1 MNSCLLGSSWATLP
15 LTNRELFDDSL
26 NEAQGSTSTYQ
37 NPKNNKN
44 IVSDP
49 IPSSDARLSVAVDVF
64 ESESAEM
71 DSAQLDAELGRE
83 DLQEVLQEQAVH
95 GSPNS
100 VHGMPVVAGTSR
112 CLPKSPYKIPKCKQR
127 LVPLAGTNRCLRFGF
142 LITISIKFRNASN
155 DWYH

>member
-26 NEAQGSTSTYQ
+26 NEAQASTSTYQ

-44 IVSDP
+44 IVSAP

-112 CLPKSPYKIPKCKQR
+112 CL
-127 LVPLAGTNRCLRFGF
+127 RFGF
-142 LITISIKFRNASN
+142 LTKISI
-155 DWYH
+155 